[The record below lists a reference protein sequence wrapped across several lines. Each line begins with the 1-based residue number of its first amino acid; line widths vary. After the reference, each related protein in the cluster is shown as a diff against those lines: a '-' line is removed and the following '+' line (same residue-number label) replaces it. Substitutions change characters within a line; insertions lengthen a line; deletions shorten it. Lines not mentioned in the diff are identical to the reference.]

1 MRFEPIVRPA
11 LKRLFLLA
19 LNHDAQA
26 EVLPDGRWRTRCLHC
41 RARLEFKPDGEPL
54 GAGSLE
60 HVVPQAWFGK
70 RAARMLCARIDHNP
84 NDARNLAL
92 ACAGCNQAKG
102 KGPDARGPQDPR
114 AMEVVG
120 QALDRRLSRWA
131 EPTVQDPASTGTP

>member
-1 MRFEPIVRPA
+1 MRPV

-19 LNHDAQA
+19 LSHDAQA
-26 EVLPDGRWRTRCLHC
+26 EPLTDGRWRTRCLHC

-60 HVVPQAWFGK
+60 HVVPQSWFGK
-70 RAARMLCARIDHNP
+70 RAAHSLCARVDHQP

-102 KGPDARGPQDPR
+102 KGPDARGPQDAR
-114 AMEVVG
+114 ALEVVHA
-120 QALDRRLSRWA
+120 ALDRRLARWSQPPTA
-131 EPTVQDPASTGTP
+131 EPEFPP